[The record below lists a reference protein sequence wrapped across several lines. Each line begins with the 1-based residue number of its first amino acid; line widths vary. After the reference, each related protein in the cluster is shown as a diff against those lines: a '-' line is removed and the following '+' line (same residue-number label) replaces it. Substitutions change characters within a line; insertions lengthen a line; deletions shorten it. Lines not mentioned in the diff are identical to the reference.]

1 MTLPLALLQ
10 LVSPALP
17 VGAFSYA
24 EGLEVLVQAGELR
37 DAATLRAWLEAEL
50 QFGLLAVE
58 AAALGPLQQAF
69 KTSNMEQL
77 LDLNDWLIAQR
88 EAPEMRAQQWQMA
101 GSLLQLLAAMGWPL
115 TEQCQGLKLTGLKLT
130 GLKSTGLGW
139 TSAWAWAGHCLNLAA
154 TDLVEAY
161 LYGWLANQIS
171 AAVRLIP
178 LGATEG
184 QCLQLQLA
192 PLISSQ
198 ANYLISQD
206 PRQMFSSGVGASL
219 AQLQHGALYSRL
231 FRS

>member
-37 DAATLRAWLEAEL
+37 DAATLKAWLEAEL

-77 LDLNDWLIAQR
+77 LDLNGWLIAQR
-88 EAPEMRAQQWQMA
+88 EAPEIRAQQWQMA

-130 GLKSTGLGW
+130 GLGW
-139 TSAWAWAGHCLNLAA
+139 TAAWAWAGHCLDLAA

-206 PRQMFSSGVGASL
+206 PRQMFSSGVGAGL

>member
-37 DAATLRAWLEAEL
+37 DGATLKAWLEAEL

-58 AAALGPLQQAF
+58 AAALGPMQQAF

-77 LDLNDWLIAQR
+77 LDLNGWLIAQR
-88 EAPEMRAQQWQMA
+88 EAPEIRAQQWQMA
-101 GSLLQLLAAMGWPL
+101 GSLLQLIAAMGWPL

-130 GLKSTGLGW
+130 RLGW
-139 TSAWAWAGHCLNLAA
+139 TAAWAWAGHCLDLAA

-206 PRQMFSSGVGASL
+206 PRQMFSSGVGAGL

>member
-37 DAATLRAWLEAEL
+37 DGSTLKAWLEAEL

-58 AAALGPLQQAF
+58 AAALGPMQQAF

-77 LDLNDWLIAQR
+77 LDLNGWLIAQR
-88 EAPEMRAQQWQMA
+88 EAPEIRAQQWQMA

-130 GLKSTGLGW
+130 GLGW
-139 TSAWAWAGHCLNLAA
+139 TAAWAWAGHCLDLAA

-206 PRQMFSSGVGASL
+206 PRQMFSSGVGAGL

>member
-1 MTLPLALLQ
+1 
-10 LVSPALP
+10 
-17 VGAFSYA
+17 
-24 EGLEVLVQAGELR
+24 
-37 DAATLRAWLEAEL
+37 
-50 QFGLLAVE
+50 
-58 AAALGPLQQAF
+58 
-69 KTSNMEQL
+69 
-77 LDLNDWLIAQR
+77 LIAQR
-88 EAPEMRAQQWQMA
+88 EAPEIRAQQWQMA

-115 TEQCQGLKLTGLKLT
+115 TEQCQALKLTSLKLTGL
-130 GLKSTGLGW
+130 GW
-139 TSAWAWAGHCLNLAA
+139 TAAWAWAGHCLDLEA

-206 PRQMFSSGVGASL
+206 PRQMFSSGVGAGL

>member
-139 TSAWAWAGHCLNLAA
+139 TAAWAWAGHCLNLAA

>member
-37 DAATLRAWLEAEL
+37 DAATLKSWLEAEL

-77 LDLNDWLIAQR
+77 LDLNGWLIAQR
-88 EAPEMRAQQWQMA
+88 EAPEIRAQQWQMA

-115 TEQCQGLKLTGLKLT
+115 TEQCQALEL
-130 GLKSTGLGW
+130 TGLGW
-139 TSAWAWAGHCLNLAA
+139 TAAWAWAGHCLDLAA

-184 QCLQLQLA
+184 QCLQLQLV

-206 PRQMFSSGVGASL
+206 PRQMFSSGVGAGL

>member
-1 MTLPLALLQ
+1 
-10 LVSPALP
+10 
-17 VGAFSYA
+17 
-24 EGLEVLVQAGELR
+24 
-37 DAATLRAWLEAEL
+37 
-50 QFGLLAVE
+50 
-58 AAALGPLQQAF
+58 
-69 KTSNMEQL
+69 MEQL
-77 LDLNDWLIAQR
+77 LELNGWLIAQR

-115 TEQCQGLKLTGLKLT
+115 TEQCQGLQL
-130 GLKSTGLGW
+130 TGLGW
-139 TSAWAWAGHCLNLAA
+139 TAAWDWAGHCLDLAA

-192 PLISSQ
+192 SLISSQ
-198 ANYLISQD
+198 ANYLSSQD
-206 PRQMFSSGVGASL
+206 PRQMFSSGVGAGL

>member
-37 DAATLRAWLEAEL
+37 DGATLKAWLEAEL
-50 QFGLLAVE
+50 QFGFLAVE

-77 LDLNDWLIAQR
+77 LDLNGWLIAQR
-88 EAPEMRAQQWQMA
+88 EAPEIRAQQWQMA

-130 GLKSTGLGW
+130 GLGW
-139 TSAWAWAGHCLNLAA
+139 TAAWAWAGHCLDLAA

-206 PRQMFSSGVGASL
+206 PRQMFSSGVGAGL

>member
-24 EGLEVLVQAGELR
+24 EGLEVLVQAGELS
-37 DAATLRAWLEAEL
+37 DGATLKAWLEAEL

-58 AAALGPLQQAF
+58 AAALGPMQQAF

-77 LDLNDWLIAQR
+77 LDLNGWLIAQR
-88 EAPEMRAQQWQMA
+88 EAPEIRAQQWQMA

-115 TEQCQGLKLTGLKLT
+115 TEQCQGLKLTALKLT
-130 GLKSTGLGW
+130 GLGW
-139 TSAWAWAGHCLNLAA
+139 TAAWAWAGHCLDLAA

-206 PRQMFSSGVGASL
+206 PRQMFSSGVGAGL

>member
-115 TEQCQGLKLTGLKLT
+115 TEQCQGLKLTGL
-130 GLKSTGLGW
+130 GW
-139 TSAWAWAGHCLNLAA
+139 TAAWAWAGHCLNLAA

>member
-37 DAATLRAWLEAEL
+37 DAATLKSWLEAEL

-77 LDLNDWLIAQR
+77 LDLNGWLIAQR
-88 EAPEMRAQQWQMA
+88 EAPEIRAQQWQMA

-115 TEQCQGLKLTGLKLT
+115 TEQCQALEL
-130 GLKSTGLGW
+130 TGLGW
-139 TSAWAWAGHCLNLAA
+139 TAAWAWAGHCLDLAA

-206 PRQMFSSGVGASL
+206 PRQMFSSGVGAGL

>member
-37 DAATLRAWLEAEL
+37 DGATLKAWLEAEL

-58 AAALGPLQQAF
+58 AAALGPMQQAF

-77 LDLNDWLIAQR
+77 LDLNGWLIAQR
-88 EAPEMRAQQWQMA
+88 EAPEIWAQQWQMA

-115 TEQCQGLKLTGLKLT
+115 TEQCQALKLTGLKLT
-130 GLKSTGLGW
+130 GLGW
-139 TSAWAWAGHCLNLAA
+139 TAAWAWAGHCLDLAA

-184 QCLQLQLA
+184 QCLQLQLV

-206 PRQMFSSGVGASL
+206 PRQMFSSGVGAGL

>member
-37 DAATLRAWLEAEL
+37 DGATLKTWLEAEL

-58 AAALGPLQQAF
+58 AAALGPMQQAF

-77 LDLNDWLIAQR
+77 LDLNGWLIAQR
-88 EAPEMRAQQWQMA
+88 EAPEIRAQQWQMA

-130 GLKSTGLGW
+130 GLGW
-139 TSAWAWAGHCLNLAA
+139 TAAWAWAGHCLDLAA

-184 QCLQLQLA
+184 QCLQLQLV

-206 PRQMFSSGVGASL
+206 PRQMFSSGVGAGL
-219 AQLQHGALYSRL
+219 AQLQHGGLYSKL

>member
-37 DAATLRAWLEAEL
+37 DAATLKAWLEAEL

-115 TEQCQGLKLTGLKLT
+115 TEQCQGLKLTGLKL
-130 GLKSTGLGW
+130 TGLGW

>member
-37 DAATLRAWLEAEL
+37 DAATLKAWLEAEL

-58 AAALGPLQQAF
+58 AAALGPMQQAF

-77 LDLNDWLIAQR
+77 LDLNGWLIAQR
-88 EAPEMRAQQWQMA
+88 EAPEIRAQQWQMA

-130 GLKSTGLGW
+130 GLGW
-139 TSAWAWAGHCLNLAA
+139 TAAWAWAGHCLDLAA

-206 PRQMFSSGVGASL
+206 PRQMFSSGVGAGL

>member
-77 LDLNDWLIAQR
+77 LDLNGWLIAQR

-130 GLKSTGLGW
+130 GLGW
-139 TSAWAWAGHCLNLAA
+139 TAAWAWAGHCLNLAA

>member
-130 GLKSTGLGW
+130 GLGW